1 MFGLYLHWNYRKSRA
16 FLGALALIGQTCL
29 LPGLSP
35 AQQKPSFTV
44 GWSVYVGWD
53 PYYYMAKSGILR
65 KWADK
70 YGINI
75 RVQRFDYAPS
85 LDAFVAKNI
94 DACAMTNMEALDM
107 PAAAGV
113 DTTAIVVG
121 DYSNGNDAVI
131 VRQNLTLAQIPGK
144 QVLLVEKT
152 VSQYL
157 FERAMAING
166 LSDQIKRV
174 KFINTSDSDIASAFL
189 TDTSKPV
196 VVTWKPLVSQIVKAK
211 DVKVVFNSSQ
221 IPGEIL
227 DLLVVRTEVLNRP
240 DGSGQKF
247 AKAIAGAW
255 YEVMSQM
262 TATGAP
268 ADKVLTSIAEASQDT
283 LASYKEQL
291 TTTHMFYTPQ
301 SAAQMASSPD
311 LKKTMELV
319 RQFCFAH
326 GLLGEKTKSPD
337 DVAIQFPDGST
348 LGKPDRIRFRFN
360 TNLHAACR
368 AGQTMSF
375 LRIHAYPGRATA
387 WTLSWFLF
395 AAGILAYFYR
405 RHRTASRQ
413 SGRSRHA
420 HHRPDGSRLRR
431 RRA

>member
-1 MFGLYLHWNYRKSRA
+1 VL
-16 FLGALALIGQTCL
+16 
-29 LPGLSP
+29 P
-35 AQQKPSFTV
+35 AQQKPSFTI

-53 PYYYMAKSGILR
+53 PYYYMNKSGILR

-131 VRQNLTLAQIPGK
+131 TRGGASFAQLPGK
-144 QVLLVEKT
+144 PVLLVEKT

-157 FERAMAING
+157 FERGMALNNLG
-166 LSDQIKRV
+166 DQIKRV
-174 KFINTSDSDIASAFL
+174 KYINTSDSDIAAAYL
-189 TDTSKPV
+189 TDASKPA
-196 VVTWKPLVSQIVKAK
+196 VVTWKPMVSQILKTK
-211 DVKVVFNSSQ
+211 DVKAIFNSSQ

-227 DLLVVRTEVLNRP
+227 DLMVVRTEVLNRP

-262 TATGAP
+262 TN
-268 ADKVLTSIAEASQDT
+268 DKVLTAIGEASQDS

-291 TTTHMFYTPQ
+291 STTHMFLTPQ
-301 SAAQMASSPD
+301 SALQMAASPD
-311 LKKTMELV
+311 LKKTMDLV
-319 RQFCFAH
+319 RQFCFTH
-326 GLLGEKTKSPD
+326 GLLGEKTKSAD
-337 DVAIQFPDGST
+337 EVAIQFPDKSV
-348 LGKPDRIRFRFN
+348 LGKSDRVRFRFS
-360 TNLHAACR
+360 TEFMQMAA
-368 AGQTMSF
+368 
-375 LRIHAYPGRATA
+375 
-387 WTLSWFLF
+387 
-395 AAGILAYFYR
+395 
-405 RHRTASRQ
+405 
-413 SGRSRHA
+413 
-420 HHRPDGSRLRR
+420 DGKL
-431 RRA
+431 